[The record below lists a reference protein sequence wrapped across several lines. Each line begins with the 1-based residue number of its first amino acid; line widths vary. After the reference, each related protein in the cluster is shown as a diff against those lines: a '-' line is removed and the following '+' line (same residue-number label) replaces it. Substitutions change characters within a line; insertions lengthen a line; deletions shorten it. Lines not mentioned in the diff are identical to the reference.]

1 MVFQLLR
8 RLRPGRIP
16 IPRPSK
22 IFTRKLML
30 PFAAVS
36 VLSAK
41 VLHIYAHRQALA
53 TEDLLFFGSSFFFQ
67 DVVFVLIVRLLLE
80 SRLPLASILGSLL
93 TMVVLLLSCGTLAC
107 YMTIH
112 TEPDW
117 NNANIVL
124 DPAWWSV
131 LPAGLASLALV
142 SAAMTVLAA
151 ATQQFW
157 LVIADMTVDVLAYP
171 FRRCFGKSKYN
182 KLNADEPRPKYE
194 DDALNASNET
204 DAQGLLAYRDE
215 DAAEQGLHFD
225 TQLPAPSKSAM
236 AGYVICGLVV
246 FATALT
252 TIVRPHDAAFTLM
265 SWTLPL
271 QPIVDLTSEGGP
283 VAVTTHNTGPNS
295 VTDLLHGKT
304 ALSTP
309 VSLPWLPDGAPLL
322 GFEDWYQDGA
332 EHYSAEADPLK
343 VSNMQDQLIPQ
354 LQGALADVDI
364 RHVVI
369 VKMESIR
376 KDVFPVKQNGKI
388 WNKLAE
394 STTDKTL
401 SGKVRERL
409 ATLTPLANSLTC
421 DYDDGFEHQNRTCR
435 GGISA
440 NNAFTTSTYTLKSVI
455 ATLCGI
461 GPIAADFNVEAK
473 SHFYQPCLTHV
484 LHALNALDHPKTA
497 KAGKE
502 FQPFPWK
509 SFYFQAA
516 TDTFDNQAALFP
528 ILGYKSANVITKEYL
543 QSESAKFGKSTL
555 QDVNYFSI
563 PEVALEDYI
572 RDAFQSAQE
581 NNERVFLTHLTSTT
595 HHAFGIPA
603 EEHYV
608 HMSENKELEDLSNYI
623 NAVGYSDRWLT
634 KLMSILEEQGV
645 ANETLVVFSGDHG
658 MPVAENGVATYHND
672 ETASFHVPIVL
683 SHPKLPNIAIDGV
696 VSTMQILPTILDL
709 LVESNSLSDK
719 DIIAASDLAIN
730 YEGQSLLRPLHPAAD
745 NGHGDWQFSVT
756 NPGGATLAVRDGR
769 RPNWRLT
776 FPIASGQDWHF
787 VDAASNSTGIFS
799 LSFDTL
805 HIRAKNQLGDE
816 VADWVE
822 EAAIV
827 SRWWLDE
834 NQKRWR
840 YGKYA
845 PAVEEKD

>member
-1 MVFQLLR
+1 MVFESLA
-8 RLRPGRIP
+8 RLRPRRMS

-30 PFAAVS
+30 PFAIVS

-41 VLHIYAHRQALA
+41 LLHIYAHRQALS
-53 TEDLLFFGSSFFFQ
+53 TDDLLRWGASFFFQ
-67 DVVFVLIVRLLLE
+67 DVVFILFVRMLLE
-80 SRLPLASILGSLL
+80 SRMPILSVLGSAI
-93 TMVVLLLSCGTLAC
+93 TVTVMVLSCGTLAC
-107 YMTIH
+107 YMTIY

-117 NNANIVL
+117 NNAGIVL
-124 DPAWWSV
+124 DPAWWAV
-131 LPAGLASLALV
+131 LPTGLASLAFV
-142 SAAMTVLAA
+142 SAAMTVIAA

-157 LVIADMTVDVLAYP
+157 IVIADMTSDVLLWP
-171 FRRCFGKSKYN
+171 FRRCLGMNKYER
-182 KLNADEPRPKYE
+182 LNQEPPTKYE
-194 DDALNASNET
+194 DDTLNPSN
-204 DAQGLLAYRDE
+204 DQGLLEYRDD
-215 DAAEQGLHFD
+215 DAAEQGLHFE
-225 TQLPAPSKSAM
+225 TQLPAPSKSAIG
-236 AGYVICGLVV
+236 GYIVCGALV
-246 FATALT
+246 FATIIT
-252 TIVRPHDAAFTLM
+252 TILRPHDSAYTLM

-271 QPIVDLTSEGGP
+271 QPIIDVSGDGSPAAITS
-283 VAVTTHNTGPNS
+283 HKSGPNS
-295 VTDLLHGKT
+295 ISDVLHDKT

-309 VSLPWLPDGAPLL
+309 IPLPWLPEGEPLK
-322 GFEDWYQDGA
+322 GFEDWYRDGA
-332 EHYSAEADPLK
+332 DHYSAEADPLK
-343 VSNMQDQLIPQ
+343 IFNMQDGLIPG
-354 LQGALADVDI
+354 LRGKLADVDI
-364 RHVVI
+364 RHVIV

-376 KDVFPVKQNGKI
+376 KDVFPVKQGGKI
-388 WNKLAE
+388 WRKLADAA
-394 STTDKTL
+394 SNKTL
-401 SGKVRERL
+401 SNKARDRL

-421 DYDDGFEHQNRTCR
+421 DYDDGFHHQNRTCR

-461 GPIAADFNVEAK
+461 GPVAADFNVEAK

-484 LHALNALDHPKTA
+484 LHALNTIDHTETSRG
-497 KAGKE
+497 GKE
-502 FQPFPWK
+502 FQPFPWR
-509 SFYFQAA
+509 SYYFQAA
-516 TDTFDNQAALFP
+516 TDSFDNQGALFP
-528 ILGYKSANVITKEYL
+528 ILGYQSENVITKEYL
-543 QSESAKFGKSTL
+543 QSESARFGKSTL
-555 QDVNYFSI
+555 SDVNYFSI

-572 RDAFQSAQE
+572 KDAFQMAKE

-608 HMSENKELEDLSNYI
+608 HMSDNKDLDDLSNYI

-634 KLMSILEEQGV
+634 KLLGILDEQGV

-658 MPVAENGVATYHND
+658 MPVAEDGVATYHND

-683 SHPKLPNIAIDGV
+683 SHPSLPNVAISDV

-709 LVESNSLSDK
+709 LIESDSLSGESK
-719 DIIAASDLAIN
+719 RAASDLAKN
-730 YEGQSLLRPLHPAAD
+730 YEGQSLLRPLHPAGQ

-756 NPGGATLAVRDGR
+756 NPGGATLAARDGR
-769 RPNWRLT
+769 NPNWRLT
-776 FPIASGQDWHF
+776 FPITSGQDWHF
-787 VDAASNSTGIFS
+787 VDASSNSSGIFS

-805 HIRAKNQLGDE
+805 RSRAESQLGAE
-816 VADWVE
+816 VADWLE

-845 PAVEEKD
+845 PSEEKKAD